1 MTFIF
6 FTGPKNARV
15 DNYTSWKINTVI
27 EQKKLKIAILPL
39 HQIQNISYRNYTKR
53 QHTHTTF

>member
-15 DNYTSWKINTVI
+15 DNYTSWKINTVNK
-27 EQKKLKIAILPL
+27 KKLKIAILPL
-39 HQIQNISYRNYTKR
+39 YQIQNINYRNYTKR